1 VYIYIYPISKFKEK
15 IFDLLRTLE
24 VNGGENA
31 LKEIKKKI
39 PTYVTSL

>member
-1 VYIYIYPISKFKEK
+1 MFILSLSKFKEK
-15 IFDLLRTLE
+15 IFDLLRMLE
-24 VNGGENA
+24 VNGGEEA